1 MSDLDPNKLENGSW
15 GEWRRLVLNELS
27 RLNNDI
33 EDIKNNMNKLEIK
46 FATEATKLTLYATF
60 GGVIIGAVASP
71 IAVSIAVNFD
81 LNPALVTT
89 TPSLSQQQA

>member
-15 GEWRRLVLNELS
+15 GEWRRLVLNELN

-33 EDIKNNMNKLEIK
+33 EEVKTNINKLEVK

-60 GGVIIGAVASP
+60 GGLIVGAILTYV
-71 IAVSIAVNFD
+71 VRY
-81 LNPALVTT
+81 LTK
-89 TPSLSQQQA
+89 

>member
-60 GGVIIGAVASP
+60 GGVIIAAVLTF
-71 IAVSIAVNFD
+71 VVRY
-81 LNPALVTT
+81 LTK
-89 TPSLSQQQA
+89 

>member
-33 EDIKNNMNKLEIK
+33 EDIKNNFNRLEIK
-46 FATEATKLTLYATF
+46 FATEATKLSLYATF
-60 GGVIIGAVASP
+60 GGMVVGAIIT
-71 IAVSIAVNFD
+71 F
-81 LNPALVTT
+81 LVRYLTK
-89 TPSLSQQQA
+89 S

>member
-27 RLNNDI
+27 RLNI
-33 EDIKNNMNKLEIK
+33 IKNNMNKLEIK

-60 GGVIIGAVASP
+60 GGVIIGAVLTF
-71 IAVSIAVNFD
+71 VVRY
-81 LNPALVTT
+81 LTK
-89 TPSLSQQQA
+89 

>member
-15 GEWRRLVLNELS
+15 GEWRRLVLNELN

-33 EDIKNNMNKLEIK
+33 EEVKTNINKLEVK

-60 GGVIIGAVASP
+60 GGLVVGAILTYV
-71 IAVSIAVNFD
+71 VRY
-81 LNPALVTT
+81 LTK
-89 TPSLSQQQA
+89 